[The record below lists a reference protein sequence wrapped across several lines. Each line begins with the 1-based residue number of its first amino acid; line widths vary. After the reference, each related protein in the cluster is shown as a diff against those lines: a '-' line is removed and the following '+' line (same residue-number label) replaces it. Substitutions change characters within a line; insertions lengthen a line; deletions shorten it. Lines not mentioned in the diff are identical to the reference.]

1 MGGAFLTTDRVMTV
15 RCARCARSSCR
26 SARASPAPR
35 SHHARTPQFTHPC
48 THTHPHAHTQLPQ
61 VWRRLLPGD
70 GRHSERGPRCAL
82 PARTPLPWPPPTPAR
97 CFGRWGGG
105 LAAWRPH
112 RRSPPPPPTHTHT
125 STHPTPACTGRGRN
139 YAVNVP
145 LRDGVTDETYH
156 ELFRPIMQRIMS
168 QYQPG
173 AVVLQCGEG
182 RRGDGRPAHRGRG
195 TCVGPAPTHAHPPTL
210 TLTLTHPHSRSPT
223 RKPPRLRLSGG
234 RPAGRGPCT
243 HSNASPTH
251 THTLPHPQTTQ
262 APTLWRETAWAYSTS
277 LPKDTRRVWSTC
289 APTTCR

>member
-1 MGGAFLTTDRVMTV
+1 MRTRSFHKFGGGFFPGTGDIVNVGHGARCPPARPCRGPPPPPPAALAGGGAGWLR
-15 RCARCARSSCR
+15 
-26 SARASPAPR
+26 
-35 SHHARTPQFTHPC
+35 
-48 THTHPHAHTQLPQ
+48 
-61 VWRRLLPGD
+61 
-70 GRHSERGPRCAL
+70 
-82 PARTPLPWPPPTPAR
+82 
-97 CFGRWGGG
+97 GG
-105 LAAWRPH
+105 LTDDH
-112 RRSPPPPPTHTHT
+112 PPPPTHTHT